1 MSDAA
6 LAALAEAAGVMP
18 RWQDVQ
24 GTEHAV
30 APPTLRAVLDAIGL
44 RANSDAAIAES
55 QRRLDAGSR
64 HLPRLLLL
72 DAGSAYPLGRRW
84 RVTLEDG
91 GQEEGDATLRI
102 EQPGYHRL
110 DAGGESIVLAVAP
123 PRCHAPPRGWGLA
136 AQIYALRRQGDGGIG
151 DFAALADLVRAA
163 AARGAGCVAT
173 SPVHALFAAD
183 PTRFS
188 PYAPSSRIMLNV
200 LHANAPVGDAALEGA
215 DLVDWPSAGPA
226 RLARLRA
233 AFRRGEDGDALA
245 AFRAERGE
253 ALEAHARFEALH
265 AHFLA
270 RDPALWH
277 WHTWPDAF
285 RTPASPAV
293 AAFADQNA
301 EEVAFHAWLQ
311 WRADRDLAAAQ
322 RAGRDAGMPIG
333 LIADLAVGADAGGSH
348 AWSRQDE
355 MLPGLTIGAPP
366 DLFNPRGQD
375 WGVATFSP
383 RGLVGHGYGAFIE
396 LLRNTLR
403 HAGGMRIDHAMG
415 LQRLWVVPDGAAPD
429 EGAYLRYPCDDLLR
443 LVRLESW
450 RHRAVV
456 LAEDLG
462 TVPEGFPARLAAAG
476 VLGMRV
482 LWFERDGA
490 AFRPPATWS
499 RDAAAMTST
508 HDLPTVAGWWQGRD
522 IDWRGRLHLIDDPAA
537 ARQDRA
543 QDRAALWQAM
553 GTDGAPPGEPAVA
566 AAAAAD
572 AACRHVAA
580 SASALALL
588 PLEDVLGLVEQPNL
602 PGTLDEHPNWR
613 RRYPGPAASL
623 LDAAPVAARLAA
635 VAALR

>member
-6 LAALAEAAGVMP
+6 LAALAESAGVMV
-18 RWQDVQ
+18 RWHDVH
-24 GTEHAV
+24 GREHRV
-30 APPTLRAVLDAIGL
+30 APPTLRAVLAAIGL
-44 RANSDAAIAES
+44 PADSDAAVAQS
-55 QRRLDAGSR
+55 RRQLAATAR
-64 HLPRLLLL
+64 HLPRLLTL
-72 DAGSAYPLGRRW
+72 DAGVDHPLGRSW
-84 RVTLEDG
+84 RAELESGEHLEGKDTLS
-91 GQEEGDATLRI
+91 I
-102 EQPGYHRL
+102 PVPGYHRL
-110 DAGGESIVLAVAP
+110 EVDGDSIAVAVAP
-123 PRCHAPPRGWGLA
+123 PRCPAPPRGWGLA
-136 AQIYALRRQGDGGIG
+136 AQLYGLRRHGDGGIG

-163 AARGAGCVAT
+163 AARGAACVAA

-183 PTRFS
+183 ASRIS

-200 LHANAPVGDAALEGA
+200 LHANTSGGDAAAEGA
-215 DLVDWPSAGPA
+215 ALIDWRTAGPA

-233 AFRRGEDGDALA
+233 AFRRGEDRDALA

-277 WHTWPDAF
+277 WQDWPDAF
-285 RTPASPAV
+285 RAPSRPAV
-293 AAFADQNA
+293 AAFAEQQA
-301 EEVAFHAWLQ
+301 EEVGFYAWLQ
-311 WRADRDLAAAQ
+311 YRADRDLAAVQ
-322 RAGRDAGMPIG
+322 RAGREAGMAIG

-383 RGLVGHGYGAFIE
+383 RALAGHGYGAFIE
-396 LLRNTLR
+396 LLRATLR

-415 LQRLWVVPDGAAPD
+415 LERLWVVPAGAAPA

-450 RHRAVV
+450 RHGAVV
-456 LAEDLG
+456 VAEDLG

-482 LWFERDGA
+482 LWFERDGT
-490 AFRPPATWS
+490 AFRAPAAWT

-508 HDLPTVAGWWQGRD
+508 HDLPTVAGWWLGRD
-522 IDWRGRLHLIDDPAA
+522 IDWRERLHLIDDAEA
-537 ARQDRA
+537 ARRQRA
-543 QDRAALWQAM
+543 QDRAAMWQAI
-553 GTDGAPPGEPAVA
+553 GAGGAAGDAPAPGAV
-566 AAAAAD
+566 AD

-580 SASALALL
+580 SAATLALL

-602 PGTLDEHPNWR
+602 PGTFDEHPNWR
-613 RRYPGPAASL
+613 RRYPATAATL
-623 LDAAPVAARLAA
+623 LDAAPVAAGLAA
-635 VAALR
+635 VAAQR

>member
-6 LAALAEAAGVMP
+6 LAALAEAAGVMT
-18 RWQDVQ
+18 RWHDVR
-24 GTEHAV
+24 GTEHTV
-30 APPTLRAVLDAIGL
+30 APPTLRAVLAAVGLPADSDGAITQS
-44 RANSDAAIAES
+44 RARLAEGA
-55 QRRLDAGSR
+55 RHLPPRLVLDAGIA
-64 HLPRLLLL
+64 H
-72 DAGSAYPLGRRW
+72 PLGRRW

-91 GQEEGDATLRI
+91 GQQEGDGSLRI
-102 EQPGYHRL
+102 DRPGYHRL
-110 DAGGESIVLAVAP
+110 EADGESIGLAVAP

-136 AQIYALRRQGDGGIG
+136 AQIYGLRRQGDGGIG
-151 DFAALADLVRAA
+151 DFAALADLVHAA
-163 AARGAGCVAT
+163 AARGAACVAT

-200 LHANAPVGDAALEGA
+200 LHANAPAEDAALEDA
-215 DLVDWPSAGPA
+215 DLIDWPAAGRA

-233 AFRRGEDGDALA
+233 AFRRGEDRDALA

-277 WHTWPDAF
+277 WHAWPDAF
-285 RTPASPAV
+285 RAPAGPDV
-293 AAFADQNA
+293 AAFAERNA
-301 EEVAFHAWLQ
+301 DEVAFHAWLQ
-311 WRADRDLAAAQ
+311 YRADRDLAAAQ
-322 RAGRDAGMPIG
+322 HAARAAGMPIG

-383 RGLVGHGYGAFIE
+383 RGLVAHGYGAFIE
-396 LLRNTLR
+396 LLRSALR

-415 LQRLWVVPDGAAPD
+415 LQRLWVVPEGAAPD

-443 LVRLESW
+443 LLRLESW

-462 TVPEGFPARLAAAG
+462 TVPEGFPDRLAASG

-482 LWFERDGA
+482 LWFERDDT
-490 AFRPPATWS
+490 AFRPPDRWTK
-499 RDAAAMTST
+499 DAAAMTST

-522 IDWRGRLHLIDDPAA
+522 IDWRGRLRLIDDPGA
-537 ARQDRA
+537 ARRDRA
-543 QDRAALWQAM
+543 QDRAALWQAI
-553 GTDGAPPGEPAVA
+553 GSGDA
-566 AAAAAD
+566 AGKGPSPDAAAD

-580 SASALALL
+580 SASTLALL
-588 PLEDVLGLVEQPNL
+588 PVEDVLGLVEQPNL

-613 RRYPGPAASL
+613 RRYPGPAAAL
-623 LDAAPVAARLAA
+623 LDAPPVAARLAA